1 MALAQG
7 IRKHG
12 FRRWHERQLLIGHGW
27 LAITL
32 IAAVAAFATLESLID
47 SEQLSDRLANLGA
60 FAILGGVTVISLQRF
75 LAHLIRA
82 QRAGAQ
88 ARCTECD
95 TFGRIEALTE
105 DPQGRWVRVRCR
117 QCGHQWPMDEP

>member
-27 LAITL
+27 LVVTL
-32 IAAVAAFATLESLID
+32 IAAVAAFATLESLIQ
-47 SEQLSDRLANLGA
+47 SNQLTDRLANLAA
-60 FAILGGVTVISLQRF
+60 FAILGGVTAISLQRF

-82 QRAGAQ
+82 QRASQQ
-88 ARCTECD
+88 ARCTHCE
-95 TFGRIEALTE
+95 TWGRLEALTE
-105 DPQGRWVRVRCR
+105 DPHGKWLRVRCR
-117 QCGHQWPMDEP
+117 QCAHEWPMDEP